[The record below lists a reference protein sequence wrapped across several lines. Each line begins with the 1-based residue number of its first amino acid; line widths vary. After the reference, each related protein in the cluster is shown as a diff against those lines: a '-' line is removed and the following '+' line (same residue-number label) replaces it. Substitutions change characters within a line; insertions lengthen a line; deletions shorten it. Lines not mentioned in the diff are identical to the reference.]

1 MSSSP
6 LRTFLAAM
14 LLSFLLGAA
23 TTTCSRTTPTT
34 ISSFQNLA
42 EDKSRLGSTPPSC
55 HNRCNA
61 CNPCKPVQVA
71 TTLPAGSSGRTTSRA
86 AAADVVDEAAAYAQ
100 YANYKPLGWKC
111 RCAGQLYNP

>member
-1 MSSSP
+1 MSSPP
-6 LRTFLAAM
+6 LRAFVAAM
-14 LLSFLLGAA
+14 FLSFLLGAA
-23 TTTCSRTTPTT
+23 TCNRGTTALST
-34 ISSFQNLA
+34 FQNLA

-71 TTLPAGSSGRTTSRA
+71 TTLPSGSNRRPSTSRA
-86 AAADVVDEAAAYAQ
+86 AAVDEATAAYAQ

-111 RCAGQLYNP
+111 RCAGRLYNP